1 MDNHPIPQDVTGFQF
16 RLIGD
21 MTVKQFA
28 YLAAAAILGW
38 ISFTLPLP
46 IIVKFPLAFIVVGS
60 GIALAFLPIEGRPLD
75 VMVSHFLQ
83 ALFSPNQYI
92 YQKVGIDLNPYVTP
106 VKAKTATSPTT
117 TVSPAKSQK
126 ELQAFLQKLPKKAKN
141 KYDEREMVF
150 FQNITQS
157 AQPQPTA
164 SPNQMT
170 SLLHGLPHIMSMH
183 QGQSLPP
190 IQPPEPVQEIQQP
203 AQEAPKDKLE
213 KEAEAIKH
221 EIEESKQQEAK
232 VVNTPIQP
240 EVHQHTIEL
249 ERQLQEMMQQKQ
261 QLEKQLF
268 ALSQK
273 LQTSQQHPYTP
284 SMAQA
289 TPVTQNV
296 RKIPK
301 SMGAQV
307 GLLSLP
313 DSPNLIT
320 GIIKDPRGNVLPN
333 ILIEVKD
340 KDGNPVRAFKTN
352 NLGQFASA
360 TPLLNGVYT
369 IEFEDTAGKNKF
381 DLVQIEATG
390 DPLTPLEV
398 TSTDEREQLR
408 KELFGK

>member
-38 ISFTLPLP
+38 IAFTLPLP
-46 IIVKFPLAFIVVGS
+46 VILKFPLAFVVVGS

-92 YQKVGIDLNPYVTP
+92 YQKVGIDLNPYVAP
-106 VKAKTATSPTT
+106 VKAKTANSPTVA
-117 TVSPAKSQK
+117 VSPAKSQQ
-126 ELQAFLQKLPKKAKN
+126 ELQAYLQKLPKKAKN

-150 FQNITQS
+150 FQNLTQS
-157 AQPQPTA
+157 VQPQQA
-164 SPNQMT
+164 SSPSQMT

-183 QGQSLPP
+183 Q
-190 IQPPEPVQEIQQP
+190 QPVSSQQPEPKEEAQQP
-203 AQEAPKDKLE
+203 VQEAPKDKLE

-221 EIEESKQQEAK
+221 EIEESKQKEAK

-240 EVHQHTIEL
+240 EVHQHTVEL

-273 LQTSQQHPYTP
+273 LQTSQQHAFSP

-301 SMGAQV
+301 SMGAQI
-307 GLLSLP
+307 GLLALP

-381 DLVQIEATG
+381 DLVEIEATG
-390 DPLTPLEV
+390 EPLTPLEV